1 MQIGVT
7 VLVLPTWQIGMTV
20 LVLLNVRNVV
30 IVSTTGS
37 EKIISEQPEGFGRED
52 IISEPLEGSKKGE
65 VVCKTTTFDDQG
77 ALKHLD
83 DLNSD
88 KFLKEVHLVLFVINS
103 SGRMDEEKIETIDNI
118 CKVHPCVSKI
128 SALLLAGC
136 EGQDEAARGKILE
149 EFRGVTFTKNVID
162 FMQRGI

>member
-1 MQIGVT
+1 
-7 VLVLPTWQIGMTV
+7 MTDRGDSP
-20 LVLLNVRNVV
+20 NVRNIV
-30 IVSTTGS
+30 IVGTTGR
-37 EKIISEQPEGFGRED
+37 EKIISEQLED
-52 IISEPLEGSKKGE
+52 SKLGE
-65 VVCKTTTFDDQG
+65 VVCKTRIFDDQG

-103 SGRMDEEKIETIDNI
+103 SGRIDEEKKETIDNI